1 MPAKV
6 RKRGPGGGKN
16 QAARD
21 LLQPDSEDELSAAY
35 RCERLATKSARMN
48 DTADAAIQKTIAESK
63 L

>member
-6 RKRGPGGGKN
+6 RKGDRGVKN

-21 LLQPDSEDELSAAY
+21 LLQPDSEDELCAAY

>member
-6 RKRGPGGGKN
+6 RKRGPRGKKSGCKGSL
-16 QAARD
+16 AA
-21 LLQPDSEDELSAAY
+21 DSEDELCAAY

>member
-6 RKRGPGGGKN
+6 RKRGPGGGN

>member
-6 RKRGPGGGKN
+6 RKKGPQGKKSGCKGSL
-16 QAARD
+16 AA
-21 LLQPDSEDELSAAY
+21 DSEDELCAAY